1 MTSCVD
7 KNISNPLKLVF
18 IVQAHK
24 VSNTLD
30 FLIHKLKLA
39 DNVVVLIHVDKKSD
53 INEFT
58 QYESDNVKLIR
69 NRLNISWGGY
79 SQILLYVNV
88 FEIINEMDF
97 DYVSFISG
105 DDFLIK
111 EIESFKCFLNENK
124 GKEFIGVQSVCE
136 NKIERRYKYVYP
148 HFMFERDSSFK
159 NRVARKIYYI
169 LTRLGLFKNKNKPPY
184 VRFYKGSNWFT
195 LSKRASNFIHL
206 HVKANKYI
214 LDYFSKSYCCDEVF
228 FHSILMNEPDFR
240 YNVFKCEYPWIDD
253 NTKSLRYID
262 WVTGPNFPKIFSRE
276 DLLNSNIPK
285 ITFFCRKIDPTLS
298 LNELCY
304 FFNKINEG

>member
-1 MTSCVD
+1 
-7 KNISNPLKLVF
+7 
-18 IVQAHK
+18 
-24 VSNTLD
+24 
-30 FLIHKLKLA
+30 
-39 DNVVVLIHVDKKSD
+39 
-53 INEFT
+53 
-58 QYESDNVKLIR
+58 
-69 NRLNISWGGY
+69 
-79 SQILLYVNV
+79 
-88 FEIINEMDF
+88 
-97 DYVSFISG
+97 
-105 DDFLIK
+105 
-111 EIESFKCFLNENK
+111 
-124 GKEFIGVQSVCE
+124 
-136 NKIERRYKYVYP
+136 
-148 HFMFERDSSFK
+148 
-159 NRVARKIYYI
+159 
-169 LTRLGLFKNKNKPPY
+169 